1 MIEERP
7 IPKSLLPKPEG
18 LEDQSGL
25 DGNRQETLAKAVL
38 PAACPSQAQVFE
50 ETVKLC
56 PHQAPVQK
64 APFGSTRKGK
74 RKYRQKNFRGLG
86 RQGRKRRQRNKLSA

>member
-1 MIEERP
+1 MSEAKT
-7 IPKSLLPKPEG
+7 IPKPLLPKPDG

-25 DGNRQETLAKAVL
+25 DGNRQKSAEAVL
-38 PAACPSQAQVFE
+38 PAVCPSQAQVFE

-64 APFGSTRKGK
+64 APFGSKGEGK
-74 RKYRQKNFRGLG
+74 QK
-86 RQGRKRRQRNKLSA
+86 